1 MKETIIGLTWLDII
15 FIIFSLISFAW
26 NIVQYVERR
35 KIVIPLK
42 SSLIALFNDVKT
54 KHLHAYQALNM
65 LLSDNNPHTD
75 IATLRWDYAAFIQTV
90 TNNLQGF
97 QEIVVG
103 LLVSV
108 DPYDREGK
116 EAFRA
121 FSYGLTEDEKEL
133 RRQATLYRSQQE
145 APQSNNDTN

>member
-1 MKETIIGLTWLDII
+1 MKEIVIGLSWLDII
-15 FIIFSLISFAW
+15 FVVFALSSFGW

-35 KIVIPLK
+35 KIVVPLK

-54 KHLHAYQALNM
+54 KHLHAFQALNM
-65 LLSDNNPHTD
+65 LLADNNPHTD
-75 IATLRWDYAAFIQTV
+75 IDTLRWDYTAFIQTV
-90 TNNLQGF
+90 TSYLQGF

-116 EAFRA
+116 KPFARLA
-121 FSYGLTEDEKEL
+121 MG
-133 RRQATLYRSQQE
+133 
-145 APQSNNDTN
+145 